1 MRDDVVEARSILE
14 HTPDRI
20 WEVIGAPEL
29 YPRFVP
35 EISWCEVT
43 EPAERG
49 RGPRCL
55 LRVCPQREVL
65 IEERVHAVVYRSGE
79 HVVWC
84 GESDQ
89 KNWVSLELHALDA
102 TRTELVIRLMMPSP
116 GPLYADL
123 VAHSVIKRSLRE
135 VSRRIDRYLSGLPS
149 PASDRARHLDEA
161 KSTPLGTAAILVRA
175 GVLSAGRP
183 DKLIRQLS
191 SVARWGATV
200 AGGYEA
206 AAARAPDS
214 LALHDERAL
223 RTFGQASER
232 SNRLANALAA
242 KGVRAGQR
250 IALMCR
256 NHAAMVESFIACGKL
271 GADVIL
277 INTGLPAVAVAQVIG
292 KHEPVAVFA
301 DDEFAETIAQ
311 VPGEFLRFSAWAE
324 AENGYQTLE
333 ELIDGASSETP
344 KPADTPGRIVVLT
357 SGTTGSPKGAR
368 RPTPKGM
375 GAAAALLGRIPLRAG
390 DRILVAAPLF
400 HTWGLAAMQL
410 GMALRA
416 SLSLVRRFDPEET
429 LRMIAE
435 HKSQVLFAV
444 PIMLQ
449 RMLDLPARVRGR
461 YDLSSLRIVASS
473 GSALSGPFVTSFMDA
488 FGDVLYN
495 TYGSTEVSWAS
506 IADPIDLR
514 AAPTTAGHCPP
525 GTQVAILDESGQ
537 FVPPGVDGQIYVG
550 NEMLFDGYTEGGSL
564 PTSRDL
570 MGTGDVGYMD
580 AGGRLFITG
589 RADEMIVSGSEN
601 VFPRPVEELLIA
613 MPEVYDVAVV
623 GVPDA
628 EFGQRLAAYLVLR
641 QGAYLEAEEV
651 REYVHQRL
659 ARFAVPR
666 DVFFVDELP
675 RNATGKIVKRLL
687 NDDTWPIQP

>member
-1 MRDDVVEARSILE
+1 MRDDVIEARSILE

-20 WEVIGAPEL
+20 WEVIGVPEL

-35 EISWCEVT
+35 EISWCEVI
-43 EPAERG
+43 EPADRG

-55 LRVCPQREVL
+55 LRVCPRRDVL
-65 IEERVHAVVYRSGE
+65 IEEHIHAVVYRAGQ

-89 KNWVSLELHALDA
+89 RNWVSLELHALDSR
-102 TRTELVIRLMMPSP
+102 RTELVIRLMMPAP
-116 GPLYADL
+116 GPSYAEL
-123 VAHSVIKRSLRE
+123 VAHSAIKRSLRDM
-135 VSRRIDRYLSGLPS
+135 SARIDRYLSGLPS

-161 KSTPLGTAAILVRA
+161 KATALGTAGILVRA

-191 SVARWGATV
+191 SLSRWGATV

-206 AAARAPDS
+206 AAARVPDA
-214 LALHDERAL
+214 LALHDERTM
-223 RTFGQASER
+223 RTFGQLRER

-242 KGVRAGQR
+242 RGVQAGQR

-256 NHAAMVESFIACGKL
+256 NHSAMVESFIACGKL

-277 INTGLPAVAVAQVIG
+277 VNTGLPAAAVAQVIG
-292 KHEPVAVFA
+292 KHEPVAVFV
-301 DDEFAETIAQ
+301 DDEFTETIER
-311 VPGEFLRFSAWAE
+311 VPGDFLRFRAWAD
-324 AENGYQTLE
+324 AENGYPTLE
-333 ELIDGASSETP
+333 ELIQGASSATP

-357 SGTTGSPKGAR
+357 SGTTGVPKGAR

-375 GAAAALLGRIPLRAG
+375 GTAAALLGRIPLRAG
-390 DRILVAAPLF
+390 ERILVAAPLF
-400 HTWGLAAMQL
+400 HTWGLAAMQI

-416 SLSLVRRFDPEET
+416 SLSLVRRFDAEET

-435 HKSQVLFAV
+435 HKSQALFAV

-473 GSALSGPFVTSFMDA
+473 GSALSGPFVISFMDA

-506 IADPIDLR
+506 IADPVDLR

-525 GTQVAILDESGQ
+525 GTRVAILDESGQ
-537 FVPPGVDGQIYVG
+537 FVPPGVDGQIFVG

-564 PTSRDL
+564 PTSHEL

-580 AGGRLFITG
+580 ADGRLFVTG

-601 VFPRPVEELLIA
+601 VFPRPVEEALMT
-613 MPEVYDVAVV
+613 MPEVYDAAAV
-623 GVPDA
+623 GVPDP

-641 QGAYLEAEEV
+641 QGAYLEADDV
-651 REYVHQRL
+651 REYIHQRL
-659 ARFAVPR
+659 ARYAVPR
-666 DVFFVDELP
+666 DVYFVHELP

-687 NDDTWPIQP
+687 NDETWPILP